1 MMKYL
6 ESYNSYLHEGIVSKI
21 KKLFLNDKKDKKL
34 KENLIKILTEYKDR
48 FLHKFVTRSE
58 IDEKINYLK
67 NELGDN
73 IVYGLNLDNFI
84 RGIYNIS
91 IKEKNKEKKL
101 EKYFNDYI
109 LDLDS
114 RIDNMINWKK
124 YSEFDTEF
132 DELKKLKKER
142 TLKIGA
148 KQFLNEKE
156 PLQIELLKMLEW
168 VKTTGSRV
176 VLIFEGR
183 DAAGKGSAIKTITE
197 YLDPKYFKVATF
209 DIPTKEEQENWFMR
223 YEKELPKK
231 GHITFFDRSWYNRAV
246 NDPVMGYCTKDEY
259 MKFMSDVI
267 PFENNLIDKGYIL
280 MKFWFS
286 IEKDTQ
292 KLRFKLRQLNP
303 LKYWKYSPND
313 EKTIPKWDL
322 FTKFKEQMLQNTSTD
337 KSPWVIVD
345 SNDKRTAKLNVI
357 RYILNK
363 IPYSKKKQHV
373 YPEVVF
379 EI

>member
-1 MMKYL
+1 M
-6 ESYNSYLHEGIVSKI
+6 
-21 KKLFLNDKKDKKL
+21 
-34 KENLIKILTEYKDR
+34 
-48 FLHKFVTRSE
+48 HKFVTRSE

>member
-6 ESYNSYLHEGIVSKI
+6 ESYNGYLHEGIVSKI

>member
-1 MMKYL
+1 MKYL
-6 ESYNSYLHEGIVSKI
+6 ESYNGYLHEGIVSKI

>member
-1 MMKYL
+1 MKYL
-6 ESYNSYLHEGIVSKI
+6 ESYNDYVHEGIVSKI
-21 KKLFLNDKKDKKL
+21 KKLFNGKGKNKKL
-34 KENLIKILTEYKDR
+34 KEILIKILTEYKNR
-48 FLHKFVTRSE
+48 FLNKTVTKAE
-58 IDEKINYLK
+58 IGEKIEYLR
-67 NELGDN
+67 NELGDS

-91 IKEKNKEKKL
+91 IKQKNKEKKL

-109 LDLDS
+109 LDLDT
-114 RIDNMINWKK
+114 RIDNMINWEN
-124 YSEFDTEF
+124 YDSEFDPEF

-142 TLKIGA
+142 TIKIGA
-148 KQFLNEKE
+148 KQFLIEKE
-156 PLQIELLKMLEW
+156 SLQIELLKMLEW

-176 VLIFEGR
+176 ILVFEGR

-209 DIPTKEEQENWFMR
+209 GIPTKEEQNDWFMR

-246 NDPVMGYCTKDEY
+246 NDPVMGYCTEEEY
-259 MKFMSDVI
+259 MKFMTDVI

-292 KLRFKLRQLNP
+292 ELRFKLRQINP

-345 SNDKRTAKLNVI
+345 SNDKRTAKLNVM

-363 IPYSKKKQHV
+363 IPYSKIKQHV